1 MELFIDND
9 SKVEDISKLFTA
21 RYPYLKIEFYKRNFA
36 NTSLKKEVIPF
47 HIPLAKVIKKNLKV
61 VINLKSNMTVEELE
75 NDFLVIGLQAE
86 VFRKSGKV
94 WVETSLTTTWTLQQ
108 QNLAGEEI
116 SRHY

>member
-21 RYPYLKIEFYKRNFA
+21 RYPYLKIEFYKRNFTNA
-36 NTSLKKEVIPF
+36 SSKKEFIPF
-47 HIPLAKVIKKNLKV
+47 QFPLTHVIKKDLKV
-61 VINLKSNMTVEELE
+61 VINFKSNMTVAELE
-75 NDFLVIGLQAE
+75 NDFLVIGLQVE

-94 WVETSLTTTWTLQQ
+94 WVETSLTTSWTLQQ

-116 SRHY
+116 SRHF